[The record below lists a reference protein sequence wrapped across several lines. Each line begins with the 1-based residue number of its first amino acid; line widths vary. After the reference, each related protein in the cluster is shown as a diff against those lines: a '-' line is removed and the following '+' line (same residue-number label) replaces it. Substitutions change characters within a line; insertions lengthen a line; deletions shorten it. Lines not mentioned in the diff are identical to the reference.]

1 MKRLTKT
8 LFLLLILLVSITAV
22 SASENTTQ
30 QEDVLGDSASYH
42 GVTVTTQDLEKFYG
56 DDIRFVA
63 NVEDNGERP
72 STGSVE
78 FFS

>member
-30 QEDVLGDSASYH
+30 EDVLTDSASYR

-56 DDIRFVA
+56 DDTRFVA

>member
-1 MKRLTKT
+1 MKKITKT
-8 LFLLLILLVSITAV
+8 LFLLLILLVSITTV

-30 QEDVLGDSASYH
+30 EDVLGDSSSYG

-56 DDIRFVA
+56 DDTRFVA

>member
-30 QEDVLGDSASYH
+30 EDVLGDSVSYR
-42 GVTVTTQDLEKFYG
+42 GVTLTTHDLEKYYG
-56 DDIRFVA
+56 DDTRFVA